1 MVGRYSLSVDFTSS
15 GNLTINEVQVDDEG
29 TYTCQVKIK
38 RFSLKSSSVDLEVVA
53 APSELILRGQAGNTA
68 VIIHQG
74 TVTLKP
80 GLDVEFVCE
89 AIGSRPSV
97 TIAWYIDDA
106 LEETDPGKST
116 SNSNDARLRDTTS
129 SFVIANPGRL
139 HHRKLLR
146 CQALMEGRLVRNA
159 SVVIHVEEPPN
170 QPINILGLNDH
181 VSSSEPQRPYCIAG
195 SSFPVSFITW
205 SLDEEN
211 VTDNAEV
218 TTMVMTSGMMRVIST
233 LDYDPMMEDDGKVLR
248 CRVGHV
254 ALAED
259 IIAEKAICLT
269 DSMMAVSVKRELS
282 TSLILDL
289 SGIQHSS
296 LCSLSTCE
304 TTEGGECTSQY
315 IGTKYSDVVDHV
327 HEVRNLLASTT
338 YEVDLRCHHRLCG
351 ESTASTRASVPSPTV
366 LINDQGSN
374 LQTTSD
380 EKLWIRDLS
389 FVIIAFIV
397 VSAFVIVV
405 IVFVVLRAVVKG
417 SMQVAGAQE
426 ENNVTI
432 SPDRKC
438 RAEAYRRR
446 SRICLIQEANEGETE
461 IYHEIKELR
470 SSPVQPSDNI
480 VSTQSSS
487 PDQQHS
493 FGQST
498 RLVMRHPQPLPLPL
512 PTHSMSVASAVMTAS
527 DAMDTELE
535 KDGYMPLLP
544 YTYSEYMTLNSA
556 DSEYTTMNSADTE
569 YKTMNSADSEYTTM
583 NSADSE
589 YMTMNS
595 ADSEY
600 MTMNSADSEYTTMNS
615 ADSEYKT
622 MNSADSEYTT
632 MNSAD
637 SEYMTMNSADSEYMT
652 MNSADSEYTT
662 ITSADSEYMVMNSAD
677 SKYMIMNSVN
687 TK

>member
-1 MVGRYSLSVDFTSS
+1 MICMFKTGFSHGIEVHTSIGGQAWYGASTTLSCSYTPTSSRNDFTQLKWAKDGQDILAIWDSSEDLLKREGRYNLSVDFTSS
-15 GNLTINEVQVDDEG
+15 GNLTFNEVEIDDEG
-29 TYTCQVKIK
+29 TYMCQVKI
-38 RFSLKSSSVDLEVVA
+38 RRYVLKSSSVDLEVLA
-53 APSELILRGQAGNTA
+53 APSELILRGQAGETP

-80 GLDVEFVCE
+80 SLDVEFMCE

-106 LEETDPGKST
+106 LEETDLGTST
-116 SNSNDARLRDTTS
+116 TNSNDARLRDTTS
-129 SFVIANPGRL
+129 SLVIANPGRL
-139 HHRKLLR
+139 HHGILLT
-146 CQALMEGRLVRNA
+146 CQALIEGRLVRNT
-159 SVVIHVEEPPN
+159 SIVINVEEPPN
-170 QPINILGLNDH
+170 QPINILGLYDH
-181 VSSSEPQRPYCIAG
+181 VSSSEPQRPYCIAS

-218 TTMVMTSGMMRVIST
+218 TTTVMTSGMMRVISV

-269 DSMMAVSVKRELS
+269 DSMLAVSVKRELS

-296 LCSLSTCE
+296 LCSLSTCD

-338 YEVDLRCHHRLCG
+338 YEVDLRCHHRLCR

-380 EKLWIRDLS
+380 EKLWIRDLI
-389 FVIIAFIV
+389 FVIIAVIV

-405 IVFVVLRAVVKG
+405 TVSVVLRAVVK
-417 SMQVAGAQE
+417 VAGAQE

-432 SPDRKC
+432 SPDR
-438 RAEAYRRR
+438 
-446 SRICLIQEANEGETE
+446 IQEANGGKTE

-470 SSPVQPSDNI
+470 SSLVQPSDII

-493 FGQST
+493 LGQST
-498 RLVMRHPQPLPLPL
+498 RLVMRHPRPPPLPL
-512 PTHSMSVASAVMTAS
+512 PTHSMSVTSAVMTAS
-527 DAMDTELE
+527 DATDTESE
-535 KDGYMPLLP
+535 KEGYMPLLP
-544 YTYSEYMTLNSA
+544 YTYS
-556 DSEYTTMNSADTE
+556 
-569 YKTMNSADSEYTTM
+569 KYTTM
-583 NSADSE
+583 NSADSKYMTMKSADSE
-589 YMTMNS
+589 YMTMKSADSKYMTMNSADSKYMTMNS

-600 MTMNSADSEYTTMNS
+600 MTMNS
-615 ADSEYKT
+615 
-622 MNSADSEYTT
+622 
-632 MNSAD
+632 
-637 SEYMTMNSADSEYMT
+637 
-652 MNSADSEYTT
+652 
-662 ITSADSEYMVMNSAD
+662 
-677 SKYMIMNSVN
+677 VN